1 MATRPAEI
9 ATDLRPKTGFQLFMV
24 RFKRNWMLH
33 LMMVLPMFYYF
44 LFEALPIYGVQIAFR
59 DYRPRQGIFGS
70 EWVGLD
76 NFMEFFRYRNWGQI
90 TWNTIAISLY
100 QIVAGFP
107 IPIILALIIH
117 INENKLLKKFTQNLS
132 YIPHFISVVVLVGI
146 LDSIFSPLSGIVA
159 LVQQAFGIY
168 STTDIRT
175 SEEAFRHLYV
185 WSGIWASMGWGAIMY
200 VSALSGVSTE
210 LHEAAK
216 IDGASRLKRVM
227 CVDLPAIAPTIAIML
242 ILRFSSVMSVGYQK
256 VYLMQHSLNL
266 DVSEVISTYTFKR
279 GLGDNKLSYSSAVGL
294 MNSVI
299 NTTLMVTVNKVANVL
314 SDGEAGLF

>member
-1 MATRPAEI
+1 
-9 ATDLRPKTGFQLFMV
+9 MV

>member
-1 MATRPAEI
+1 MANCPAGI

-24 RFKRNWMLH
+24 RLKRNWMLH

-59 DYRPRQGIFGS
+59 EYRPRQGIFGS
-70 EWVGLD
+70 EWVGLS

-100 QIVAGFP
+100 QIAAGFP

-117 INENKLLKKFTQNLS
+117 INENKVLKKFTQNLS

-146 LDSIFSPLSGIVA
+146 IDSIFSPLSGIVA
-159 LVQQAFGIY
+159 LVQNAMGIY

-175 SEEAFRHLYV
+175 SEAAFRHLYV
-185 WSGIWASMGWGAIMY
+185 WSGIWAAMGWGAIMY
-200 VSALSGVSTE
+200 VSALSGVSQE

-216 IDGASRLKRVM
+216 IDGASRLRRVM

-294 MNSVI
+294 MNSAI
-299 NTTLMVTVNKVANVL
+299 NTTLLITVNKIANVL

>member
-9 ATDLRPKTGFQLFMV
+9 TTDLRPKTGFQKFVV

-70 EWVGLD
+70 EWVGLA
-76 NFMEFFRYRNWGQI
+76 NFMEFFRYRNWAQI
-90 TWNTIAISLY
+90 TWNTLAISLY
-100 QIVAGFP
+100 QIAAGFP

-117 INENKLLKKFTQNLS
+117 INENKVLKKFTQNLS
-132 YIPHFISVVVLVGI
+132 YIPHFISVVVMVGMI
-146 LDSIFSPLSGIVA
+146 DSIFSPLSGIVA
-159 LVQQAFGIY
+159 LVQNAMGIY

-185 WSGIWASMGWGAIMY
+185 WSGIWGSMGWGAIMY
-200 VSALSGVSTE
+200 VSALSGVSQE

-227 CVDLPAIAPTIAIML
+227 CVDLPAIMPTIAIMF

-299 NTTLMVTVNKVANVL
+299 NTSLLVLVNWIANVL

>member
-9 ATDLRPKTGFQLFMV
+9 ATDLRPKTGFQLFLV
-24 RFKRNWMLH
+24 RLKRNWMLH

-70 EWVGLD
+70 EWVGLA
-76 NFMEFFRYRNWGQI
+76 NFMEFFRYRNWDQI
-90 TWNTIAISLY
+90 TWNTLAISLY

-117 INENKLLKKFTQNLS
+117 INENKILKKFTQNLS

-159 LVQQAFGIY
+159 LVQHALGIY

-175 SEEAFRHLYV
+175 SAAAFRHLYV

-200 VSALSGVSTE
+200 VSALAGVSTE

-227 CVDLPAIAPTIAIML
+227 CVDLPAIAPTIAILL

-299 NTTLMVTVNKVANVL
+299 NTSLMVLVNKIANVL